1 MTLAGGNLHAGP
13 PLDGLNIWPVI
24 STGAASPHRELL
36 HNYDTSLKPVAG
48 FRGALRRGDLKLIV
62 RVRPQGCDRES
73 QLPATILCGQ
83 VNNASLYNISADPS
97 ETTDLSAELSDQAQ
111 QMRERLQTLGKEAV
125 PCWGGTGSVPNP
137 PGFRGDCDAH
147 PPKLNCTNP
156 RPAVFEPGWC
166 TAPGPAPTPAP
177 APAPAQPLLKCD
189 KKLGSFCEHSGRA
202 CDASPTDPDH
212 VLHTGNE
219 ALGACER
226 LCEANAACNCISYAH
241 DAPRAKT
248 KCKLFRGVVGL
259 KQEKSRDAYV
269 PGRASNEG

>member
-1 MTLAGGNLHAGP
+1 M
-13 PLDGLNIWPVI
+13 
-24 STGAASPHRELL
+24 
-36 HNYDTSLKPVAG
+36 
-48 FRGALRRGDLKLIV
+48 
-62 RVRPQGCDRES
+62 
-73 QLPATILCGQ
+73 
-83 VNNASLYNISADPS
+83 NNASLYNISADPS

-111 QMRERLQTLGKEAV
+111 QMRERLEAAGKERLCRAGAAPARSRTRLGFEATANSPAEAQLHQPAR
-125 PCWGGTGSVPNP
+125 PCSSRAGA
-137 PGFRGDCDAH
+137 RLRD
-147 PPKLNCTNP
+147 
-156 RPAVFEPGWC
+156 R
-166 TAPGPAPTPAP
+166 AP

-202 CDASPTDPDH
+202 CDASPTDPAH

-226 LCEANAACNCISYAH
+226 LCEANPACNCISYAH

-269 PGRASNEG
+269 PSGGKK